1 MMSACGGPMA
11 GASDSA
17 MSPPTR
23 SSSSAAAPGG
33 RSELVTASAGRPA
46 HGLSK
51 KLEPLDKSWQA
62 GCSITR
68 SPGAFACSCR
78 REAFRR
84 ASFAR
89 LKPSRYIDKKSR
101 ARQNFVAVRYL
112 RRVTLVDFVF
122 RSRLSPAYHR
132 ELEELVF
139 FNPRQR
145 DAEAAITEAVDLYGP
160 PAIVGDE
167 TGLRVVVGKRD
178 DVQCLF
184 ALAPVS
190 HPTAGELE
198 LAGIVMYLRI
208 SSEEIVVLHIGVAE
222 AYCRSRRSGLEV
234 VSALVRTV
242 RAAARRLRGVERLTM
257 LYLQGRQFRIAIGAG
272 AQRPA
277 AVM

>member
-1 MMSACGGPMA
+1 MA
-11 GASDSA
+11 
-17 MSPPTR
+17 
-23 SSSSAAAPGG
+23 
-33 RSELVTASAGRPA
+33 
-46 HGLSK
+46 
-51 KLEPLDKSWQA
+51 
-62 GCSITR
+62 
-68 SPGAFACSCR
+68 
-78 REAFRR
+78 
-84 ASFAR
+84 
-89 LKPSRYIDKKSR
+89 
-101 ARQNFVAVRYL
+101 
-112 RRVTLVDFVF
+112 DFVF

-145 DAEAAITEAVDLYGP
+145 AAEAAITEAVDLYGP

-167 TGLRVVVGKRD
+167 TGLRVVVGTRD

-184 ALAPVS
+184 ALAPAR
-190 HPTAGELE
+190 HATAGELE

-257 LYLQGRQFRIAIGAG
+257 LYLQGRQFRIAIGSG
-272 AQRPA
+272 SPRMA
-277 AVM
+277 AAM

>member
-1 MMSACGGPMA
+1 M
-11 GASDSA
+11 
-17 MSPPTR
+17 
-23 SSSSAAAPGG
+23 
-33 RSELVTASAGRPA
+33 LVRAW
-46 HGLSK
+46 
-51 KLEPLDKSWQA
+51 KSHV
-62 GCSITR
+62 
-68 SPGAFACSCR
+68 
-78 REAFRR
+78 
-84 ASFAR
+84 
-89 LKPSRYIDKKSR
+89 
-101 ARQNFVAVRYL
+101 RQNFVAMDGVRH
-112 RRVTLVDFVF
+112 RGFSTTVSETPFHGEGDVADFVF

-167 TGLRVVVGKRD
+167 TGLRVVVGTRD

-184 ALAPVS
+184 ALAPVGHPRS
-190 HPTAGELE
+190 AAALGTPVSPPTAGELE

-208 SSEEIVVLHIGVAE
+208 SGKEIVVLHIGVAE

-277 AVM
+277 ASETATVM